1 MMIGKKVYVTE
12 EGKRVV
18 EDATLEDLL
27 RLLSKFAEDN
37 GEDDGFLNDVDDLED
52 LFDEEKEEEK
62 PKHLM
67 DANKFRQ
74 IMNANFKKIK
84 ELWARKNK
92 EYGVEGDVLAGIR
105 ENTKRAFSEEVYQE
119 DMFTVIMNLKD
130 KHDLALLR
138 KGTYLDDAKER
149 LYDVI
154 IYSFLALAV
163 LDATDEELRG

>member
-27 RLLSKFAEDN
+27 NLLSKFAGEN
-37 GEDDGFLNDVDDLED
+37 SEDDGFLDDVDDLED
-52 LFDEEKEEEK
+52 LFEEEKEEEK
-62 PKHLM
+62 QKHLM

-74 IMNANFKKIK
+74 VMNANFKEIK
-84 ELWARKNK
+84 KLWAQKNK
-92 EYGVEGDVLAGIR
+92 KYGCESDILSGIR
-105 ENTKRAFSEEVYQE
+105 ENTRRGFGDNASQDE
-119 DMFTVIMNLKD
+119 MFAAIMNLKD

-138 KGTYLDDAKER
+138 MGTCLDDVKER

>member
-1 MMIGKKVYVTE
+1 MIGKKVYVTE
-12 EGKRVV
+12 DGKRVV

-27 RLLSKFAEDN
+27 NLLTKFAGDN
-37 GEDDGFLNDVDDLED
+37 DDDGFLDDTDNLDDLFE
-52 LFDEEKEEEK
+52 EEKEEEK
-62 PKHLM
+62 PKPLM
-67 DANKFRQ
+67 GDNKFRQ
-74 IMNANFKKIK
+74 IMNENFKKIK
-84 ELWARKNK
+84 ELWSRKNK
-92 EYGVEGDVLAGIR
+92 EYGMVDDVLAGIR
-105 ENTKRAFSEEVYQE
+105 ENTKRAFSDEVSQE

-163 LDATDEELRG
+163 MEATDEELRG